1 MKEIAVAFFRV
12 CVTENVHNSLAL
24 CQNSTSQMHS
34 TQITDAGSTCHSYH
48 VYDDWKSQTREH
60 ASMVTPHHR
69 RVYTI
74 CICDNSSHR
83 HVLSTHVCDEALF
96 QTCAHKMCLWWL
108 LIVDV
113 CRWNRSVM
121 MVYKNKT
128 EDVSYF
134 ILQVYNQNFHMHRV
148 IMHSIFYESQSTQ
161 RYSTVLK
168 TTNFWSELH
177 GTISSK
183 KIKIIIIIEE

>member
-1 MKEIAVAFFRV
+1 
-12 CVTENVHNSLAL
+12 
-24 CQNSTSQMHS
+24 
-34 TQITDAGSTCHSYH
+34 
-48 VYDDWKSQTREH
+48 
-60 ASMVTPHHR
+60 
-69 RVYTI
+69 
-74 CICDNSSHR
+74 
-83 HVLSTHVCDEALF
+83 
-96 QTCAHKMCLWWL
+96 
-108 LIVDV
+108 
-113 CRWNRSVM
+113 

-183 KIKIIIIIEE
+183 KER